1 MESLWKES
9 ETSRMRELLARLD
22 RVATVSRGH
31 RAGLH
36 LYDRALFDQYM
47 TILVAWKR
55 EGLGPSA
62 RSAQPTVDQ
71 ATDQSHPRSAAR
83 N

>member
-9 ETSRMRELLARLD
+9 ETSRKRELLARLD

-47 TILVAWKR
+47 TILVAWER
-55 EGLGPSA
+55 EGLGA
-62 RSAQPTVDQ
+62 TRSAQPTVDQ
-71 ATDQSHPRSAAR
+71 ATDQAHPRSAAR